1 MLVKFLLVICMVFS
15 LLKAD
20 ENQNYHIPFL
30 NTAEEIWLSQH
41 RDTLRVGITQIPNQ
55 VLKTENGYRGYAIDL
70 FEKIASLL
78 GIKFQYVYYDTWQE
92 LLNAGKE
99 DKVDI
104 VFLAQKTPQRM
115 TFYNFSDV
123 VLVQHNKIITN
134 SQKHLDADV
143 GDLFGKRVAVVN
155 DSAIYDYIIKNFPEI
170 TIVATA
176 SETDSLKKLLDQ
188 AVDYTIAE
196 PVRMSY
202 YINKNNIDNLYIA
215 GDFPY
220 EYKLRIAS
228 RNDLPILSIIL
239 NKAVEQ
245 IPLEAKKALA
255 LKWGYEKDLFF
266 DKALLWKIF
275 LFIVFIVAITLY
287 LFSLN
292 RKLRKAKDSLSQLNA
307 TLEERV
313 TQEVAKNREKELMM
327 LNQARLAQMGQ
338 ILNMVAHQW
347 RQPLNNLM
355 LVNQTLFLKYKKSQG
370 KIKSEDMDKFKSNS
384 SKLIDQMSKTI
395 DDFRD
400 FFKPKKAMEVFVVNE
415 MLEQLIDIVKP
426 VFENFDIRLKYDA
439 REKVCIKGYPNELA
453 QAVLNIL
460 YNAKDILIEQEK
472 KERHIEL
479 FLYQQN
485 NKAVI
490 CIKDNAGGI
499 PDEILEKIFHPYFST
514 KEEKNGTGLGLY
526 MSQLI
531 VQKHKNAKLFVYNG
545 EDGAVF
551 KIEFTDYIKNC

>member
-1 MLVKFLLVICMVFS
+1 MLVKFLFVICMVFS

-70 FEKIASLL
+70 FEKIVSLL
-78 GIKFQYVYYDTWQE
+78 GIKFQYVYYNTWQE
-92 LLNAGKE
+92 LLDAGE
-99 DKVDI
+99 QHEIDI
-104 VFLAQKTPQRM
+104 IFLAQKTQHRM
-115 TFYNFSDV
+115 ALYNFSDV

-134 SQKHLDADV
+134 SKNHLDLDV
-143 GDLFGKRVAVVN
+143 EALFGKRVAVVN

-220 EYKLRIAS
+220 EYKLRMAS

-239 NKAVEQ
+239 NKAIEQ
-245 IPLEAKKALA
+245 IPLEEKKALA

-275 LFIVFIVAITLY
+275 LFVSFIVAITLY

-292 RKLRKAKDSLSQLNA
+292 QKLRKAKDSLSKLNA
-307 TLEERV
+307 TLEERI
-313 TQEVAKNREKELMM
+313 TQEVEKNREKELLM

-338 ILNMVAHQW
+338 ILNMIAHQW

-355 LVNQTLFLKYKKSQG
+355 LVNQTLVLKYKRSQG
-370 KIKSEDMDKFKSNS
+370 QIESKDMDTFQNNS
-384 SKLIDQMSKTI
+384 TKLISQMSKTI
-395 DDFRD
+395 DDFRN
-400 FFKPKKAMEVFVVNE
+400 FFKPKKAMEIFTLNE
-415 MLEQLIDIVKP
+415 MLEQLLDIVKP
-426 VFENFDIRLKYDA
+426 VFESFNIQVDYEA
-439 REKVCIKGYPNELA
+439 VEEVCIKGYPNELA

-460 YNAKDILIEQEK
+460 YNAKDALIEVEE
-472 KERHIEL
+472 KERLVKIS
-479 FLYQQN
+479 LYKDN
-485 NKAVI
+485 NKVGI
-490 CIKDNAGGI
+490 SIKDNAGGI
-499 PDEILEKIFHPYFST
+499 PQEIIEKIFHPYFST

-531 VQKHKNAKLFVYNG
+531 VQKHNNAKLLVYN
-545 EDGAVF
+545 EVDGVVF
-551 KIEFTDYIKNC
+551 KIEFDEYIKNC